1 MKLTKRAIDA
11 AAYEGDGKARHV
23 LWDDEVPG
31 FGCRLYPSGKRSF
44 VLSYRVNNRKRMM
57 TIGAYGALTLD
68 QARKAA
74 RAELAKVE
82 TSGADPLEERQKATR
97 GETVA
102 DLCAAY
108 MERHGNAKKSG
119 GDDQRRIDRYILPP
133 WRNLKASAIKR
144 ADVAALHSKIGK
156 RGPYE
161 ANRVLA
167 LLSKM
172 FELARRWGFVPED
185 HVNPAR
191 DVDRFKEAKRDRWIT
206 PAELPH
212 LAAAINAEPNQSARF
227 ALWLYLLTGARKSE
241 LLKARWDDVN
251 LDRSELRIPDTKAA
265 RTHYIP
271 LSGPALA
278 LLREIPRHPG
288 NPYILP
294 GSGPRGAT
302 AEDKATHPAPL
313 VNISKPWIRVRTAAT
328 LARWRE
334 EPEVAALIDRLTEAG
349 ASTKSKH
356 AAKDWTPAPT
366 LAEIREAA
374 AAERLDLPPAIDD
387 VRLHDLR
394 RTVGSWLAQAGNS
407 LHLIG
412 RVLNHS
418 NASTTQVYARFA
430 EDNVRTALEQ
440 HGANIMGAAKLA
452 PTAEVATLPT
462 PAAPVACCGTCVFFA
477 ENYRNAPAGGCT
489 AMQSPFYKR
498 DRGALAEACR
508 RYILDDEAPDLS
520 ARGIAA
526 NG

>member
-1 MKLTKRAIDA
+1 MKLTKRALDA

-31 FGCRLYPSGKRSF
+31 FGCRLYPSGKKTF

-82 TSGADPLEERQKATR
+82 TGNADPLEERQKATR

-108 MERHGNAKKSG
+108 MERHASKKKSG
-119 GDDQRRIDRYILPP
+119 TDDQRRIDRYILPA
-133 WRNLKASAIKR
+133 WRNLKAAAIKR
-144 ADVAALHSKIGK
+144 ADVAALHSRIGK

-172 FELARRWGFVPED
+172 FELARRWGYVPED
-185 HVNPAR
+185 SVNPAR
-191 DVDRFKEAKRDRWIT
+191 DVDRFKEAKRDRWIA
-206 PAELPH
+206 PEELPH
-212 LAAAINAEPNQSARF
+212 LAAAINAEPNESARH

-241 LLKARWDDVN
+241 LLKARWDDV
-251 LDRSELRIPDTKAA
+251 DEARAELRMPDTKAA
-265 RTHYIP
+265 RTHYLP
-271 LSGPALA
+271 LSGPAMA
-278 LLREIPRHPG
+278 LLRDMARHPG
-288 NPYILP
+288 NPFILP
-294 GSGPRGAT
+294 GAKPG
-302 AEDKATHPAPL
+302 EHL
-313 VNISKPWIRVRTAAT
+313 VNISKPWGRVRTAAT

-334 EPEVAALIDRLTEAG
+334 VPEVAALIDRLTEAR
-349 ASTKSKH
+349 AATKSKH
-356 AAKDWTPAPT
+356 AAKDWTPTPS
-366 LAEIREAA
+366 LAEIRAAA
-374 AAERLDLPPAIDD
+374 AAEALDLPPAIDD

-418 NASTTQVYARFA
+418 NQSTTAVYARFG
-430 EDNVRTALEQ
+430 EDSVRTALEQ
-440 HGANIMGAAKLA
+440 HGTRLMGAAGLA
-452 PTAEVATLPT
+452 PTAEVAPLAARAARCGACGFWAEDYTNAPT
-462 PAAPVACCGTCVFFA
+462 GACVNRRSAFCDETRAAKDDACQRFARDEHGAPAA
-477 ENYRNAPAGGCT
+477 R
-489 AMQSPFYKR
+489 
-498 DRGALAEACR
+498 
-508 RYILDDEAPDLS
+508 
-520 ARGIAA
+520 AA
-526 NG
+526 ND

>member
-1 MKLTKRAIDA
+1 MRLTKRVIDA
-11 AAYEGDGKARHV
+11 ATYTGENNSRCM
-23 LWDDEVPG
+23 LWDEDPPG
-31 FGCRLYPSGKRSF
+31 FGVRVFPSGKRSF

-57 TIGAYGALTLD
+57 TIGSYGALTLD

-82 TSGADPLEERQKATR
+82 TGNADPLEERQKATR

-108 MERHGNAKKSG
+108 MERHGDAKKSG
-119 GDDQRRIDRYILPP
+119 QDDQRRIDRDIMPA
-133 WRNLKASAIKR
+133 WGNLKAAAIKR
-144 ADVAALHSKIGK
+144 ADVAALHSRVGK

-172 FELARRWGFVPED
+172 FELARRWGYVPED

-191 DVDRFKEAKRDRWIT
+191 DVDRFKEAKRDRYVT

-227 ALWLYLLTGARKSE
+227 ALWLYLLTGARKTE
-241 LLKARWDDVN
+241 VLRARWDDV
-251 LDRSELRIPDTKAA
+251 DTERAELRLSDTKAG

-278 LLREIPRHPG
+278 LLREIPRQTG

-294 GSGPRGAT
+294 GKGPRGAT

-313 VNISKPWIRVRTAAT
+313 VNISKPWLRVKTAAT

-334 EPEVAALIDRLTEAG
+334 EPEVSALIDRLTEAG

-356 AAKDWTPAPT
+356 AAKGWTPAPT

-374 AAERLDLPPAIDD
+374 AAASLDLPPAIDD

-418 NASTTQVYARFA
+418 NASTTQVYARFG
-430 EDNVRTALEQ
+430 EDNVRNALEQ

-462 PAAPVACCGTCVFFA
+462 PAACCGTCVFFA

-489 AMQSPFYKR
+489 TMQSPFYKR

-508 RYILDDEAPDLS
+508 RYILDDEAPPLT